1 MAKTLHT
8 IFSLIAIF
16 LPKRK
21 RKAHVCVKISILT
34 DKVIAGKTST
44 FVKNA
49 KMQHRTVS
57 IYALPAGITAVS
69 TYLVY
74 VILHILSIV

>member
-1 MAKTLHT
+1 
-8 IFSLIAIF
+8 
-16 LPKRK
+16 
-21 RKAHVCVKISILT
+21 VKISILT
-34 DKVIAGKTST
+34 GKIIAGKTST

-49 KMQHRTVS
+49 EMQHRTVS